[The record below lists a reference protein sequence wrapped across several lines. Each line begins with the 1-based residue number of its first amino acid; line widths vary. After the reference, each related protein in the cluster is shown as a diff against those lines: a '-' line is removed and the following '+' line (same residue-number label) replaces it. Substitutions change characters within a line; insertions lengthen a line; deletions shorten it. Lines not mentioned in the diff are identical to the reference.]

1 MARPKLPTLPMPRA
15 GAGES
20 RVLPPSTVVL
30 EGVEGWAEG
39 IDERVMLGLGI

>member
-1 MARPKLPTLPMPRA
+1 MARPKLPMFPMPRA

-20 RVLPPSTVVL
+20 WVLPPGTVVL

-39 IDERVMLGLGI
+39 IDERAVLGLGI